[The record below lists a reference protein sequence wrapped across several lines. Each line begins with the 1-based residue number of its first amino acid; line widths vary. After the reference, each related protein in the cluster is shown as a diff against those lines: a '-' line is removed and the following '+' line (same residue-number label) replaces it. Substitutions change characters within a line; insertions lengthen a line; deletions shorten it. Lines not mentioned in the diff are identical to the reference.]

1 MAEKKRVLVILS
13 VNDFLQSDTLR
24 GLQRYLLTQSRL
36 QPHLCLVDAGQPDCL
51 SHVDRMV
58 RHFRPHGILA
68 NVFWK
73 PGSRAAIE
81 RATVVNMND
90 LQATPYPTVMSDQVR
105 GGRLVAEHLLGQ
117 GLPHYSF
124 LMPVNRDY
132 GSSLRWRVFRDR
144 LREEGHSCHQFDDFF
159 RERPLR
165 EISDDQLCAW
175 VAQLPKPVG
184 IHAVHLPLAVRV
196 LWACQEQHLHVPGD
210 VAVVGGQNVPALSTA
225 WDPTVS
231 AIEFDRGRV
240 AYEAMRLLDRIL
252 QGARRPD
259 TPLLV
264 PPLGIVAQQSSDVLA
279 LRDASV
285 ARAQRFIRE
294 NVHRSITVK
303 ELLAPAALSRRS
315 LERRF
320 HAMLGHSPHDEI
332 AAQRLA
338 HADSLLRETALPVAQ
353 VAKLSGYTSYPLFSQ
368 TFRKKTGLTAT
379 AFRRNIHAALT

>member
-13 VNDFLQSDTLR
+13 VNDFLQTDALSCLR
-24 GLQRYLLTQSRL
+24 RYLLTQSRL
-36 QPHLCLVDAGQPDCL
+36 QPHLCLVHADQPDSL

-81 RATVVNMND
+81 RATVVSMGD
-90 LQATPYPTVMSDQVR
+90 LLATPYPTVMPDQVR

-117 GLPHYSF
+117 GLPHYAF
-124 LMPVNRDY
+124 LTLADRNY
-132 GSSLRWRVFRDR
+132 GALLRWRGFRDR
-144 LREEGHSCHQFDDFF
+144 LREAGHSCHLFDDFF
-159 RERPLR
+159 RGRPLR

-184 IHAVHLPLAVRV
+184 IHAVYLSLAVRV
-196 LWACQEQHLHVPGD
+196 LWACQEQRLHVPGD

-225 WDPTVS
+225 WEPTVS

-240 AYEAMRLLDRIL
+240 AYEAIRLLDRIL
-252 QGARRPD
+252 HGARRPD
-259 TPLLV
+259 APLLV

-320 HAMLGHSPHDEI
+320 LALLGHSPHDEI
-332 AAQRLA
+332 AAQHLA
-338 HADSLLRETALPVAQ
+338 RAHSLLRETALPVTQ

-368 TFRKKTGLTAT
+368 TFRRQTGLTAT
-379 AFRRNIHAALT
+379 AYRRKFHAALT